1 MIGST
6 LTPVSLPE
14 VEHLVSDE
22 YLVEHHLALIRVS
35 PTESDW
41 FYRIPG
47 KQYLCPALTVD
58 GPLLIQE
65 TTDGQRI
72 DAQSGNYEVISD
84 PLGLLSEEQTK
95 KESCMKQERNLTEF
109 KQLYPELC
117 KNGKNDILL
126 PSGRTRYEE
135 TVYTLFQQKLGDT
148 VGNKDDLLSL
158 LNECLI
164 ESRNYMELSR
174 HLLLSL

>member
-1 MIGST
+1 MFYYT

-14 VEHLVSDE
+14 TEHLVSDE
-22 YLVEHHLALIRVS
+22 YLVEHHLALIRVT

-47 KQYLCPALTVD
+47 KQYLCPALSID
-58 GPLLIQE
+58 GPWLIQE
-65 TTDGQRI
+65 TTDGQKI
-72 DAQSGNYEVISD
+72 DAQPGSYELISD
-84 PLGLLSEEQTK
+84 PLGLLSAEATK
-95 KESCMKQERNLTEF
+95 KESWMKQERNLTEF

-117 KNGKNDILL
+117 KKGHPEILL

-135 TVYTLFQQKLGDT
+135 TIYTLFQKKLGDT
-148 VGNKDDLLSL
+148 LGNTDDILSL

-164 ESRNYMELSR
+164 ECRDYIELSKR
-174 HLLLSL
+174 LLLSL